1 MEHTSQLTLRC
12 PHCRSRRVRLSRF
25 RFWELAVGLLLVRPY
40 RCCKCSARF
49 WRLRSWPSWPWRRPT
64 PDLTLDDLRRTP
76 FNARIT
82 PVPDR

>member
-1 MEHTSQLTLRC
+1 MEHAAPATLRC

-25 RFWELAVGLLLVRPY
+25 RIWELIAVPLWLRPY

-49 WRLRSWPSWPWRRPT
+49 WRLRTLPWRRRT
-64 PDLTLDDLRRTP
+64 PGLTLDDLRRTP

-82 PVPDR
+82 PFPDR